1 MISILSGAA
10 VALFGSAFAYSQWQ
24 VRRIEA
30 RFPPLGHFMA
40 VQGGRLHY
48 TERLPL
54 GTPRDTVLLL
64 HGASGNQA
72 DMMQPLGDRL
82 AARGFRV
89 IAVDRPGHG
98 WSDRPDGAGDASPA
112 LQAARIRQ
120 GLTTIG
126 VDKAIVVGHSLAGAV
141 AANFAIDQKDFT
153 EGLVLV
159 APVTHPWPGGVTWYY
174 TLAAMPVAGWLFSN
188 FVTVPVGLASMT
200 GAVDS
205 VYAPQTPSS
214 DYVERTGAEL
224 VLRPREFVANAQDV
238 AGLEAFIDG
247 QVLRMGEIT
256 APTTIVTGDRD
267 GIVYAHIH
275 SAGSARDIPGAR
287 LVTLPGVGHAV
298 QNVAPD
304 RVVDAV
310 VDVAE
315 RKARAEA
322 TPARARLE
330 TGTPAP

>member
-10 VALFGSAFAYSQWQ
+10 VAICGSAFAFSQWQ

-30 RFPPLGHFMA
+30 RYPAQGQFME
-40 VQGGRLHY
+40 VPGGRLHY
-48 TERLPL
+48 TERDAEGPL
-54 GTPRDTVLLL
+54 RDTVLLL

-72 DMMQPLGDRL
+72 DMMLQLGARL
-82 AARGFRV
+82 AAKGFRV

-112 LQAARIRQ
+112 VQAASIRA
-120 GLTTIG
+120 GLTSIG
-126 VDKAIVVGHSLAGAV
+126 INKAIVVGHSLAGAV

-188 FVTVPVGLASMT
+188 LVSMPVGLASMNA
-200 GAVDS
+200 AVDS

-224 VLRPREFVANAQDV
+224 VLRPKDFVANAQDV
-238 AGLEAFIDG
+238 AGLEAFIDV
-247 QVLRMGEIT
+247 QAKRMGEIT
-256 APTTIVTGDRD
+256 APTTIITGDSD

-304 RVVDAV
+304 KVVDAI

-322 TPARARLE
+322 APARARL
-330 TGTPAP
+330 